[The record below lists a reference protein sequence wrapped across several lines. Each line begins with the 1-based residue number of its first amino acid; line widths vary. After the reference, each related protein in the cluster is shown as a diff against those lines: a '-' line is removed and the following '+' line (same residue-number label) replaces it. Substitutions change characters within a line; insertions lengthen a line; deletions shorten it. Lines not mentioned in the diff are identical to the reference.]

1 MLVWYKE
8 HGIHVFRLSSEM
20 FPHMSNP
27 EMFLMDQEEGMEYY
41 KMQWAKPKLTEIGQL
56 AKSLGIRLTFHP
68 ASSHTSP
75 HKHPPIYI
83 KRLTGHKGIFN
94 QISDCGCDVFTFAV
108 VS

>member
-1 MLVWYKE
+1 MLVWNKE

-56 AKSLGIRLTFHP
+56 ARSLGIRLTFHQDN
-68 ASSHTSP
+68 
-75 HKHPPIYI
+75 II
-83 KRLTGHKGIFN
+83 KSVQKMKKYFSRQLLT
-94 QISDCGCDVFTFAV
+94 
-108 VS
+108 